1 MITQAPT
8 AASSLK
14 PPLQPSHVG
23 QLEAPRI
30 TLLGSLDDAQ
40 GTGGMALEGQ
50 DPKPFLAII
59 YTGI

>member
-1 MITQAPT
+1 MITQTHTADAPKQP
-8 AASSLK
+8 L
-14 PPLQPSHVG
+14 LQPSYVG

-30 TLLGSLDDAQ
+30 TLLGSLDDTQ

-50 DPKPFLAII
+50 SPKPFLAII